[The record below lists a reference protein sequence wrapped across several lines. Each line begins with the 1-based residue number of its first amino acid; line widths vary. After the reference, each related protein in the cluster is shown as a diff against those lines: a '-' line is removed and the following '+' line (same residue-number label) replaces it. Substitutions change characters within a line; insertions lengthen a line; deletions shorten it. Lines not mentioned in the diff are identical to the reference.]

1 MRVTPIDRRELIRH
15 PAIALLDPGLSL
27 GLFLGIPVFLEA
39 PLSTMM
45 WFAPDMTS
53 WLVVNT
59 IVALLVGGL
68 RLALMVPA
76 IEQKRP

>member
-1 MRVTPIDRRELIRH
+1 MLFRS
-15 PAIALLDPGLSL
+15 SL
-27 GLFLGIPVFLEA
+27 GLFFGIPAFLEA

-45 WFAPDMTS
+45 WFAPDVTG

-68 RLALMVPA
+68 RLALMAPTMRKTA
-76 IEQKRP
+76 ALAAGFQRSSET